1 MNINLKRFITIC
13 LMVAFCFVMADKM
26 FAETSNWAKYS
37 NKHYNISKINSI
49 NFFKVQQPLK
59 SSFSLF
65 IEKKHIENILLDIH
79 YPTKFTKKLYILY
92 CELDFDI
99 KRVAD
104 LQDCKQPLRIP
115 QYIL

>member
-13 LMVAFCFVMADKM
+13 LMVAFCFVMAAKM
-26 FAETSNWAKYS
+26 SAETSNWAKHFY
-37 NKHYNISKINSI
+37 KHYNISKINSI

-65 IEKKHIENILLDIH
+65 DEKKQIENILLDIH

-92 CELDFDI
+92 CEFEFDI
-99 KRVAD
+99 QRVANM
-104 LQDCKQPLRIP
+104 
-115 QYIL
+115 